1 MKKSVTNINVSGT
14 VGEMIKLLTNKNTQE
29 QIYIYIF
36 VEWFLR
42 SSESVDDAYATR
54 FLFRNRFKLSGSQWV
69 GLGLDILANRQND
82 GLKLIP
88 SLVQHLVG
96 PQNIAW

>member
-1 MKKSVTNINVSGT
+1 MKKNVTNINVSGT
-14 VGEMIKLLTNKNTQE
+14 AGEMINNTDKQE
-29 QIYIYIF
+29 YTGTYIF

-69 GLGLDILANRQND
+69 GLGFGYFGKQTKWR
-82 GLKLIP
+82 
-88 SLVQHLVG
+88 S
-96 PQNIAW
+96 